1 MERPEHFQKIDYE
14 YAVEAIEKTLLNL
27 FEVAKWNIIK
37 LEGITILGK
46 EESKPFNFQFIFN
59 LYETLSPYADK
70 IKELSLK
77 KVDLF
82 NKNALVDFLKKA
94 SQLEI
99 LRVEDIQKKTSF
111 FPSFNVPNVL
121 LKHLNLKC

>member
-1 MERPEHFQKIDYE
+1 M
-14 YAVEAIEKTLLNL
+14 
-27 FEVAKWNIIK
+27 AKWNIIK